1 MRIIFVQTFCMLTR
15 GAKVKLH
22 FIKYWSL
29 RLIVIMTWKFC
40 KLWWLNRT
48 KDKIRK
54 YTVEAQVTNNSYSI
68 WLTNQYELYMSKETF
83 NNFVIG
89 IIIEGQVMIDV
100 WLSNE
105 PFDENY
111 PLFVFMLKDNMIT
124 MVLLYCTL

>member
-1 MRIIFVQTFCMLTR
+1 MV
-15 GAKVKLH
+15 V
-22 FIKYWSL
+22 
-29 RLIVIMTWKFC
+29 MTWKFC

-54 YTVEAQVTNNSYSI
+54 YTVKAQGTNNSYSI
-68 WLTNQYELYMSKETF
+68 MLLNQYEFYMSKEAF

-105 PFDENY
+105 LFDENY
-111 PLFVFMLKDNMIT
+111 PLFVFLLKDNMIT